1 MTNFWIIMLILV
13 SIKDKQRNFTL
24 SKTTFP
30 NVTYLLFT
38 IKISTHTGE
47 LLHLLVT
54 ENNLSNGSNDL
65 IVNTSNEQLS
75 FLTALYFQSF
85 CRQGTGNYSY
95 LCPSKP
101 QANHV
106 YPALTRLVLSI
117 VWHRSLP
124 FYLCVSQNTPFVFLD
139 LLVSQAYSFY
149 SSFLSSTSGKRVHL
163 LYPWSSSF
171 LMSSPNGEFVIS
183 SS

>member
-65 IVNTSNEQLS
+65 IVNTSNE
-75 FLTALYFQSF
+75 
-85 CRQGTGNYSY
+85 
-95 LCPSKP
+95 
-101 QANHV
+101 
-106 YPALTRLVLSI
+106 
-117 VWHRSLP
+117 
-124 FYLCVSQNTPFVFLD
+124 
-139 LLVSQAYSFY
+139 
-149 SSFLSSTSGKRVHL
+149 
-163 LYPWSSSF
+163 
-171 LMSSPNGEFVIS
+171 
-183 SS
+183 